1 MLSELEIEN
10 QELDSNGFNLTPYCH
25 SKEVNDAFI
34 KILECIETDR
44 DILSDGEV
52 IDMIH
57 NYLHKI
63 GVSR

>member
-10 QELDSNGFNLTPYCH
+10 QELDSNGFNLAYCH
-25 SKEVNDAFI
+25 SKEVNDAFT
-34 KILECIETDR
+34 KILECIETDG

>member
-1 MLSELEIEN
+1 MLSDLEIEN
-10 QELDSNGFNLTPYCH
+10 QDLNTNGFKLTSYTQQ
-25 SKEVNDAFI
+25 EVNDAFG
-34 KILECIETDR
+34 KILECIETDG